1 MNIREAKNLY
11 STQLNK
17 LREQQKILFEKQ
29 KNMQKESNNTSEYE
43 EKNGVILELSN
54 SLEKQI
60 DNTEVFR

>member
-1 MNIREAKNLY
+1 MFFAAIYSLRLY
-11 STQLNK
+11 FISFLSS
-17 LREQQKILFEKQ
+17 EKILFEKQ

-60 DNTEVFR
+60 DKTQSQC